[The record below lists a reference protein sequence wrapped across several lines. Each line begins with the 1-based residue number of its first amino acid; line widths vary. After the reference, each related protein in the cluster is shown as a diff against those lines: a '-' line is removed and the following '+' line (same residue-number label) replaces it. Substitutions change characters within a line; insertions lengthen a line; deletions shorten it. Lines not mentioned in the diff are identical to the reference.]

1 MDIERTV
8 EFSARICLCCF
19 HLSPNQ
25 CCLLLLTMQNEGAFF
40 LSSRRL
46 AHSRLGG
53 EHLEI
58 ADAGRHLE
66 RMQLGGFRALSMSV
80 SAAVLMC

>member
-1 MDIERTV
+1 MDIERTRV
-8 EFSARICLCCF
+8 QCQDMFVLLS
-19 HLSPNQ
+19 LSPNQ

-40 LSSRRL
+40 LSSGRL
-46 AHSRLGG
+46 AHSRAGG

-66 RMQLGGFRALSMSV
+66 RMQRGGFRALSVSV